1 MEKIIF
7 FDLDGTLLDTLQ
19 DLTDS
24 VNYAMDKLGLARY
37 TAEQVREMVG
47 NGVVVLMR
55 RAVTSEHSN
64 LAEQALVYQREYY
77 NKHTNDYTK
86 PYDGIESMLYYLK
99 DKGFTIAVHT
109 NKDAN
114 CAWNL
119 CREYFGTELI
129 EYVCGTCDSITKP
142 NPARVL
148 DLMKSRSVSKSNAVY
163 CGDSDVDLQTAA
175 NAGINCISVTWG
187 FRSKDFLLARGAK
200 YLADSP
206 LDVISHAMHLTGQK

>member
-7 FDLDGTLLDTLQ
+7 FDLDGTLIDTLQ

-37 TAEQVREMVG
+37 ASEQVREMVG
-47 NGVVVLMR
+47 NGVVVLMQ
-55 RAVTSEHSN
+55 RAVTSAHSD

-77 NKHTNDYTK
+77 NKHTNDRTK
-86 PYDGIESMLYYLK
+86 PYDGIESMLCYLK

-114 CAWNL
+114 CAWSL
-119 CREYFGTELI
+119 CREHFGNGLI
-129 EYVCGTCDSITKP
+129 EYVCGTVDSVTKP

-148 DLMKSRSVSKSNAVY
+148 ELMESRNVSKSNAVY

-175 NAGINCISVTWG
+175 NAGLYCISVTWG
-187 FRSKDFLLARGAK
+187 FRSKDFLLAHGAK

-206 LDVISHAMHLTGQK
+206 HEVINYAMRLTGQK